1 MISLLTCLQRCKI
14 KSLIF
19 IFYTSFYIYGPLRHT
34 RVVSG
39 LLCLPVHSTRL
50 YVCNPVRDVIF
61 IHFIIIRRY
70 SAGTVQVQ
78 CRYTAGTLHVQ
89 GRYSVGTAQ
98 VHCRYRAGTGQVQ
111 CRYSAGTTQVQRR
124 YSASTVQSQFFN
136 S

>member
-1 MISLLTCLQRCKI
+1 MISLLTCLQHCKI

-70 SAGTVQVQ
+70 SAGTVQVH
-78 CRYTAGTLHVQ
+78 CRYTA
-89 GRYSVGTAQ
+89 
-98 VHCRYRAGTGQVQ
+98 CTGQVQ
-111 CRYSAGTTQVQRR
+111 CRYSAGTLQVQGRYRAGTVQVQRR
-124 YSASTVQSQFFN
+124 YNAGTTQVQCKYSAVSIF
-136 S
+136 